1 MLVTSWKSNPC
12 CCQRTRRCAFLTA
25 TPRTGRPEAQ
35 LEIQQ
40 QRPANVRCPHQV
52 AQRSHC
58 VDLKAG
64 VAPGAHSAEIGRPF
78 LFTRLGL
85 ALNAPKCSSSRPG
98 GFSTLALG
106 ENSCPLKTSTLLLS
120 GSLPQEPGTQ
130 LSASCVLANL
140 WFPFQPVKNLCLCHL
155 LQLPLPH
162 PQTHPTTR
170 PPGEPRPLG
179 PHPHPVLRQ
188 LGAQRWKKPTFELLS
203 QTLEC
208 LGMLRHQT
216 SQAALASCLLSPQPW
231 PHADPGQFPLIR
243 HLLVSAPPHR
253 IIISSTLP
261 SGSISGLSPLPLP
274 TCSLLLGW
282 GQVGRR
288 QRGGSENWY
297 WLTLQVLTGRC
308 ESAKEEKSQGPPKFL
323 RLHAAQ
329 PAHYPWQAGGWEGKR
344 LGGEQERGAE
354 GLEGGAGRR

>member
-130 LSASCVLANL
+130 L
-140 WFPFQPVKNLCLCHL
+140 LCLLCPG
-155 LQLPLPH
+155 QSVVSLPACKESVPVSSA
-162 PQTHPTTR
+162 PATSPT
-170 PPGEPRPLG
+170 
-179 PHPHPVLRQ
+179 
-188 LGAQRWKKPTFELLS
+188 PTDPS
-203 QTLEC
+203 Y
-208 LGMLRHQT
+208 HQT
-216 SQAALASCLLSPQPW
+216 SRRAQTSWSPP
-231 PHADPGQFPLIR
+231 PPG
-243 HLLVSAPPHR
+243 S
-253 IIISSTLP
+253 
-261 SGSISGLSPLPLP
+261 
-274 TCSLLLGW
+274 
-282 GQVGRR
+282 
-288 QRGGSENWY
+288 
-297 WLTLQVLTGRC
+297 
-308 ESAKEEKSQGPPKFL
+308 
-323 RLHAAQ
+323 
-329 PAHYPWQAGGWEGKR
+329 
-344 LGGEQERGAE
+344 
-354 GLEGGAGRR
+354 